1 MLQYQGKAVFK
12 AIAIGKL
19 KIVQH
24 REVVT
29 TSKAGSP
36 QEEEQK
42 YLLAKEKSKEQLQ
55 KLYQST
61 LDTVGEKNA
70 EIFEV
75 HALMLEDEDLHDAI
89 IAKIQEGN
97 AAVNAVEDSGFEM
110 AQIFATMEDS
120 YMRARSVDIMD
131 VCRRMVDNI
140 LGRAEKNIHLE
151 EPSILCSSDF
161 TPSEVVN
168 LDKSKVLGFI
178 TVLGSTNSHT
188 AILAKTLALPSVVN
202 MRESIENS
210 YDGKLCI
217 LDGLSGKIF
226 VDPDAAT
233 LKHYQQKQKELEE
246 AKLRQEAVRG
256 KKSITKDG
264 QKVNVYCNIGGVE
277 DAKKVLEND
286 GEGVGLFR
294 SEFLF
299 LESKDYPT
307 EDFQFEVYKQVAML
321 MGEKLTIIRTM
332 DIGADKQAS
341 YFNLPQEENP
351 ALGYRSIRICF
362 DRPEIMHTQLR
373 AIYRASHYG
382 NIAVMVPMI
391 IAVDEVLWVKEIAQK
406 VQQELTAEGIPFKS
420 DLQIGIMIETP
431 AAALCSDDLAKH
443 VDFFSIGS
451 NDLTQYT
458 LAVDR
463 QNQMLEKVA
472 DTHHKAILRLIAMV
486 VKNAH
491 ANGIWAGI
499 CGELA
504 ADLSLTEFFVG
515 IGIDELSVSPPFVL
529 PLREKICNLTAKNCN
544 AAEKIV

>member
-24 REVVT
+24 REVIADT
-29 TSKAGSP
+29 KCGTPA
-36 QEEEQK
+36 EEEQK
-42 YLLAKEKSKEQLQ
+42 YLAAKAKAKEQIHN
-55 KLYQST
+55 LYQST
-61 LDTVGEKNA
+61 LQSVGEKNA

-89 IAKIQEGN
+89 LAKIHEGK
-97 AAVNAVEDSGFEM
+97 AAEVAVEDSGFET
-110 AQIFATMEDS
+110 AQIFAAMEDE

-131 VCRRMVDNI
+131 VCRRVVDNI
-140 LGRAEKNIHLE
+140 LGREEKTIALD
-151 EPSILCSSDF
+151 EPSILYSSDF

-188 AILAKTLALPSVVN
+188 AILARTLALPSVVN
-202 MRESIENS
+202 MRENIDIQ
-210 YDGKLCI
+210 YDGKLCV
-217 LDGLSGKIF
+217 LDGLTGEIF
-226 VDPDAAT
+226 IDPDKAT
-233 LKHYQQKQKELEE
+233 LEKYQKLQAELAE
-246 AKLRQEAVRG
+246 AKMRQEAVRG

-264 QKVNVYCNIGGVE
+264 QKISVYCNIGGVKDCE
-277 DAKKVLEND
+277 KVIEND

-307 EDFQFEVYKQVAML
+307 ENAQFEVYKQVASM
-321 MGEKLTIIRTM
+321 MGDKLTIIRTM
-332 DIGADKQAS
+332 DIGADKQAD
-341 YFNLPQEENP
+341 YFNLPKEENP

-373 AIYRASHYG
+373 AIYRASRYG
-382 NIAVMVPMI
+382 NVAAMIPMI
-391 IAVDEVLWVKEIAQK
+391 IAVDEVLWVKEIAKK
-406 VQQELTAEGIPFKS
+406 VREELTQEGIPFNA
-420 DLQIGIMIETP
+420 DMQIGIMIETP
-431 AAALCSDDLAKH
+431 AAAICSDILAEH

-463 QNQMLEKVA
+463 QNEMLEKVA
-472 DTHHKAILRLIAMV
+472 DTHHKAILRLLEMV

-491 ANGIWAGI
+491 KAGIWAGI

-504 ADLSLTEFFVG
+504 SDLSLTEFFVG
-515 IGIDELSVSPPFVL
+515 IGIDELSVSAPYVL
-529 PLREKICNLTAKNCN
+529 PLREKICSLTAKNC
-544 AAEKIV
+544 EIKKYL

>member
-12 AIAIGKL
+12 AVAIGKL

-24 REVVT
+24 REVIAST
-29 TSKAGSP
+29 QAGTP

-42 YLLAKEKSKEQLQ
+42 YLASREKAKLQLQ
-55 KLYQST
+55 NLYQST
-61 LDTVGEKNA
+61 LETVGKKNA

-75 HALMLEDEDLHDAI
+75 HTLMLEDEDLHEGI
-89 IAKIQEGN
+89 IAKIQEGK
-97 AAVNAVEDSGFEM
+97 AAEVAVEDSGFEM
-110 AQIFATMEDS
+110 AQIFAAMEDE

-131 VCRRMVDNI
+131 VCRRIVDNI
-140 LGRAEKNIHLE
+140 LGREEKNIVLD
-151 EPSILCSSDF
+151 EPSILYSSDF

-168 LDKSKVLGFI
+168 LDKTKVLGI
-178 TVLGSTNSHT
+178 MTVLGSTNSHT
-188 AILAKTLALPSVVN
+188 AILARTLALPSVVN
-202 MRESIENS
+202 MHESIDSE
-210 YDGKLCI
+210 YDGKLCV

-226 VDPDAAT
+226 VDPDAET
-233 LKHYQQKQKELEE
+233 LEKYKKLQEELTQ
-246 AKLRQEAVRG
+246 AKIRQEAVRG
-256 KKSITKDG
+256 KKSITEDG
-264 QKVNVYCNIGGVE
+264 KKINVYCNIGGVE
-277 DAKKVLEND
+277 DAKKVIEND

-307 EDFQFEVYKQVAML
+307 EECQFEVYKQVASM

-332 DIGADKQAS
+332 DIGADKQAD
-341 YFNLPQEENP
+341 YFNLPKEENP

-382 NIAVMVPMI
+382 NVAAMIPMI
-391 IAVDEVLWVKEIAQK
+391 IGVDEVLWVKEIAKK
-406 VQQELTAEGIPFKS
+406 VRDELHNEGIPFNA
-420 DLQIGIMIETP
+420 DMQIGIMIETP
-431 AAALCSDDLAKH
+431 AAAICSDILAKH

-472 DTHHKAILRLIAMV
+472 DTHHKALLRLIKMV

-491 ANGIWAGI
+491 KRGIWAGI

-515 IGIDELSVSPPFVL
+515 IGIDELSVSPPYVL
-529 PLREKICNLTAKNCN
+529 PLREKICSLQASKCKTRRYL
-544 AAEKIV
+544 